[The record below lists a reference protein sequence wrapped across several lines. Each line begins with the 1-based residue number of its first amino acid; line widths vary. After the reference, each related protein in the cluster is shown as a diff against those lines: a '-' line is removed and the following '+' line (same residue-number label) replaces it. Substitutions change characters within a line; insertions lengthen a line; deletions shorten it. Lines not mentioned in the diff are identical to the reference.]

1 MTNSNHLTDKY
12 STASWLFDLIGGCV
26 GLLIVGLVTSI
37 GLAFYLSKAFSF
49 SKESDDEQGNWS

>member
-12 STASWLFDLIGGCV
+12 STASWLFDLIGGCA

-49 SKESDDEQGNWS
+49 SKESDDE